1 MKIMVATFVMAVA
14 LMGCSK
20 KKANTT
26 PTNNTSGTATE
37 MKSDGEHG
45 RHDVRRR
52 HDGTRWRRRGPLR
65 GHVTTALNGVRPH
78 FLSFCCV
85 AGA

>member
-26 PTNNTSGTATE
+26 PTSNTSGTATE
-37 MKSDGEHG
+37 TKSDGSSTG
-45 RHDVRRR
+45 
-52 HDGTRWRRRGPLR
+52 GTTYG
-65 GHVTTALNGVRPH
+65 GATTAP
-78 FLSFCCV
+78 
-85 AGA
+85 AGGGADPCAGM

>member
-37 MKSDGEHG
+37 MKSDGSSTG
-45 RHDVRRR
+45 
-52 HDGTRWRRRGPLR
+52 GTTYGGAP
-65 GHVTTALNGVRPH
+65 TATPA
-78 FLSFCCV
+78 
-85 AGA
+85 AGTDPCAGM

>member
-20 KKANTT
+20 KKSNTT

-37 MKSDGEHG
+37 VKSDGATT
-45 RHDVRRR
+45 
-52 HDGTRWRRRGPLR
+52 GTG
-65 GHVTTALNGVRPH
+65 GTTYGGATTP
-78 FLSFCCV
+78 
-85 AGA
+85 AGGATDPCAGM

>member
-20 KKANTT
+20 KKADTT

-37 MKSDGEHG
+37 TSSDGSST
-45 RHDVRRR
+45 
-52 HDGTRWRRRGPLR
+52 DGSSTG
-65 GHVTTALNGVRPH
+65 GTTYGGATTPANGD
-78 FLSFCCV
+78 
-85 AGA
+85 AIGDK

>member
-26 PTNNTSGTATE
+26 PTNATSGTATE
-37 MKSDGEHG
+37 MKSDGSSTG
-45 RHDVRRR
+45 
-52 HDGTRWRRRGPLR
+52 GTTYG
-65 GHVTTALNGVRPH
+65 GATTAP
-78 FLSFCCV
+78 
-85 AGA
+85 AGGGADPCAGM

>member
-37 MKSDGEHG
+37 MKSDGSATG
-45 RHDVRRR
+45 
-52 HDGTRWRRRGPLR
+52 GTTYG
-65 GHVTTALNGVRPH
+65 GATTAP
-78 FLSFCCV
+78 
-85 AGA
+85 AGGGADPCAGM

>member
-37 MKSDGEHG
+37 MKSDGSATG
-45 RHDVRRR
+45 
-52 HDGTRWRRRGPLR
+52 GTTYG
-65 GHVTTALNGVRPH
+65 GGSGSTAP
-78 FLSFCCV
+78 
-85 AGA
+85 AGGGADPCAGM